1 MKKFSLYAEENVVNI
16 VMIKGIINRLKKSIS
31 RMNPLRYAKMQG
43 VQIGERTKLIDNP
56 NWGSEPYL
64 ISIGDD
70 CLISGGVTFTTHDM
84 SVRVFNNLQPGLN
97 VRKYGRIRIG
107 NNCFIGMKSMILPNV
122 TIGDNCVVAA
132 GAVVT
137 RNIPDNEV
145 WGRLSEN
152 SNNLT

>member
-1 MKKFSLYAEENVVNI
+1 MKKFSLYAEENEVNI

-107 NNCFIGMKSMILPNV
+107 NNCFIGMKSMILAYIQMMMDSKF
-122 TIGDNCVVAA
+122 T
-132 GAVVT
+132 T
-137 RNIPDNEV
+137 R
-145 WGRLSEN
+145 R
-152 SNNLT
+152 